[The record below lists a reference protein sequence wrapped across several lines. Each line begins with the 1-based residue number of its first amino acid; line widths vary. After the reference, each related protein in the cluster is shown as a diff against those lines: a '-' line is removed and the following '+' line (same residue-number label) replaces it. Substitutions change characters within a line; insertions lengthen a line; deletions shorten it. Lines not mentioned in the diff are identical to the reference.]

1 MKQYIKEIS
10 KHSFIY
16 TLSNFLTK
24 ATGLI
29 LIPIYTRYLTTSD
42 YGIVSNVLA
51 IINFLSVLYIFGMN
65 AVWGRFFF
73 DFKDK
78 SQEQKRFFG
87 STFFLLFFGGLFLNI
102 ILSVSGK
109 KLFYIIIPELDFNPF
124 VLLAIWTAFFAVA
137 FNLKLTL
144 FRVRQQ
150 SLQFGIISFGRFLI
164 TVIATIYAVAILRYG
179 AYGKVF
185 AQFATWGAFFL
196 IALYLLKKDLIFN
209 FHSPKLKQ
217 AIKYAFGVLPHSLS
231 GSIMNIIDRV
241 ILTNIKG
248 LAATGVY
255 TVGFQFGSIMQLIVF
270 SFNLS
275 WSPFF
280 MKTAKEKGEEAR
292 TIFSRLSTYYV
303 IVMYIIGLSITL
315 FGADLIYLF
324 TTKNY
329 FKAIDVIPVYV
340 FNFVIYGFY
349 FMAST
354 KIFYVKKAVK
364 YLAIITFTAAGI
376 NIVFNFLLIP
386 GMGMMGAA
394 WARLISSI
402 CLFLIVHVVSQKFY
416 FIPYEYKKIIN
427 VTLPLIIVLLLFFLI
442 QPKLSNYYILLFL
455 FKLLLIA
462 FYLAYLHLTKL
473 FTFKEGMD
481 FLKLFK
487 RGK

>member
-1 MKQYIKEIS
+1 MKQYVKEIS
-10 KHSFIY
+10 KHSIIY
-16 TLSNFLTK
+16 TISNFLTK

-78 SQEQKRFFG
+78 SPEQKAFLG
-87 STFFLLFFGGLFLNI
+87 STFFLLFFAGLGLNTLLSFTGKGLFH
-102 ILSVSGK
+102 S
-109 KLFYIIIPELDFNPF
+109 IIPELDFNPF
-124 VLLAIWTAFFAVA
+124 VLLAIWTAFFGVV

-150 SLQFGIISFGRFLI
+150 SWQFGVISFGRFLL
-164 TVIATIYAVAILRYG
+164 TVVATIYAVAILRYG

-185 AQFATWGAFFL
+185 AQFAVWGLFFL
-196 IALYLLKKDLIFN
+196 IALWLLKKDLAFRLKN
-209 FHSPKLKQ
+209 PKLKS
-217 AIKYAFGVLPHSLS
+217 ALKYALGVLPHSLS
-231 GSIMNIIDRV
+231 GSVMNIIDRV

-248 LAATGVY
+248 LAATGIY

-280 MKTAKEKGEEAR
+280 MKTAQEKGEEAKQ
-292 TIFSRLSTYYV
+292 IFSRLSTYYV
-303 IVMYIIGLSITL
+303 IVMYIIALSITL
-315 FGADLIYLF
+315 FGADMIYLF

-329 FKAIDVIPVYV
+329 FGAIQVIPVYV

-349 FMAST
+349 FMASA

-364 YLAIITFTAAGI
+364 YLALITFTAAGI
-376 NIVFNFLLIP
+376 NIAFNFLLIP

-394 WARLISSI
+394 WARFISSV
-402 CLFLIVHVVSQKFY
+402 CLFIIVHVVSQKFY
-416 FIPYEYKKIIN
+416 YIPYEYKKILGS
-427 VTLPLIIVLLLFFLI
+427 TAPLVAALIAFFLI
-442 QPKLSNYYILLFL
+442 RPLFANSY
-455 FKLLLIA
+455 FLLII
-462 FYLAYLHLTKL
+462 FKIVLIGLYLLYLHVTRL
-473 FTFKEGMD
+473 FTVKEGLE
-481 FLKLFK
+481 FFKLFK
-487 RGK
+487 K

>member
-10 KHSFIY
+10 KHSIIY
-16 TLSNFLTK
+16 TISNFLTK

-78 SQEQKRFFG
+78 SAEQKRFFG
-87 STFFLLFFGGLFLNI
+87 STFYLLFFGGLFLNI
-102 ILSVSGK
+102 LLSYGGK
-109 KLFYIIIPELDFNPF
+109 GIFFEIIPELDFSPF
-124 VLLAIWTAFFAVA
+124 VLLAIWTAFFGVV

-150 SLQFGIISFGRFLI
+150 SWQFGVISFGRFLL
-164 TVIATIYAVAILRYG
+164 TVIVTIYAVAILRYG

-185 AQFATWGAFFL
+185 AQFAVWGLFFL
-196 IALYLLKKDLIFN
+196 IALYLLKKDLAFSLT
-209 FHSPKLKQ
+209 SPKLKQ
-217 AIKYAFGVLPHSLS
+217 ALKYALGVLPHSLS

-248 LAATGVY
+248 LAATGIY

-280 MKTAKEKGEEAR
+280 MKTAQEKGAEAKR
-292 TIFSRLSTYYV
+292 IFARLSTYYV
-303 IVMYIIGLSITL
+303 VAMYIIALSITL
-315 FGADLIYLF
+315 FGADMIYLF

-329 FKAIDVIPVYV
+329 FGAIQVIPVYV

-349 FMAST
+349 FMASA

-364 YLAIITFTAAGI
+364 YLALITFTAATI
-376 NIVFNFLLIP
+376 NIIFNFLLIP

-394 WARLISSI
+394 WARFISSV

-416 FIPYEYKKIIN
+416 FIPYEYKKILGS
-427 VTLPLIIVLLLFFLI
+427 TAPLMVVLIAFFLI
-442 QPKLSNYYILLFL
+442 QPLLADAYILLVL
-455 FKLLLIA
+455 FKFVLIA
-462 FYLAYLHLTKL
+462 LYLLYLHLTHL
-473 FTFKEGMD
+473 FTIKEGLE
-481 FLKLFK
+481 FFKLFK
-487 RGK
+487 K